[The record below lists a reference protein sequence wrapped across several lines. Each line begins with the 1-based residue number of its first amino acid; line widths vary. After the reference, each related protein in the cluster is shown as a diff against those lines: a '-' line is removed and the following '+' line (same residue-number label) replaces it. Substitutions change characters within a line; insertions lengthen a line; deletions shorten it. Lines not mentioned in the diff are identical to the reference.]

1 MTEDTRFE
9 EAYQEK
15 GSGTNMCEF
24 LDRLE
29 ARGEARGLVRGTIL
43 TYRECGLDEAD
54 IFEKITQKFRLDEQE
69 ARKFL
74 AEVQ

>member
-1 MTEDTRFE
+1 
-9 EAYQEK
+9 
-15 GSGTNMCEF
+15 
-24 LDRLE
+24 
-29 ARGEARGLVRGTIL
+29 
-43 TYRECGLDEAD
+43 LDEAG